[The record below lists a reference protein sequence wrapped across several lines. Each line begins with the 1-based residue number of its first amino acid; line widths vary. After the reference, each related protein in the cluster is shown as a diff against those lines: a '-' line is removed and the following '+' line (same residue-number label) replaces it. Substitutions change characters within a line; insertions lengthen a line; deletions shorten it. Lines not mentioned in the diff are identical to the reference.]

1 MQTEARKTYKALLD
15 TDEFTGF
22 DLSHEY
28 VFNDVVYNLDVYI
41 PLYQPQDGAVLIVP
55 CKVYVL

>member
-1 MQTEARKTYKALLD
+1 MQTETRKTYKALLD

-22 DLSHEY
+22 DLSPEY

-41 PLYQPQDGAVLIVP
+41 HTLIPVP
-55 CKVYVL
+55 GWGRSYCSL